1 MGVYA
6 EKVVPHVIN
15 FACGMKVTRP
25 HRARVCEDLT
35 GEVIELGFGSGHNVP
50 YYPDTVT
57 RVTAIEPSDVGWRLS
72 EQRRRQSHV
81 PIARGGLDGQS
92 LPYPDGS
99 FDSALSTWT
108 LCTIPDPHAA
118 LLELRRVLKPG
129 GEFHF
134 LEHGLAPAGDVRIR
148 AWQHRLE
155 PMQIHLFA
163 GCHLTRPVQDMLRD
177 AGFEILTVDV
187 FYEKGAPKAMGADS
201 LGIATAR

>member
-108 LCTIPDPHAA
+108 LCTIPDPT
-118 LLELRRVLKPG
+118 RRC
-129 GEFHF
+129 
-134 LEHGLAPAGDVRIR
+134 
-148 AWQHRLE
+148 WSC
-155 PMQIHLFA
+155 A
-163 GCHLTRPVQDMLRD
+163 GCSSRAASSTSWSTGWPRRAMC
-177 AGFEILTVDV
+177 AS
-187 FYEKGAPKAMGADS
+187 APGNTAWSRCRSTSSPA
-201 LGIATAR
+201 AT